1 MEKSFVVVDEFYT
14 KLEVKSFELEVA
26 TCSLG

>member
-1 MEKSFVVVDEFYT
+1 MEKSFVVVDELYT

-26 TCSLG
+26 TWSLG